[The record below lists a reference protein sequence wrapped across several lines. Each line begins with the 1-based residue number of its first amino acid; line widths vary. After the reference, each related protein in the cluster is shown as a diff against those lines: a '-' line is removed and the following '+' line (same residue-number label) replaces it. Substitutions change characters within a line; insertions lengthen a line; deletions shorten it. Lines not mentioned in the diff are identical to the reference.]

1 MSSATERV
9 SAAARELKLEVAVVA
24 FEQPTRTAE
33 DAAAAIGCD
42 VGQIVKSLLFLADG
56 APVMALVSG
65 ANRLHEGKLARLRSV
80 GRKKVRRADA
90 DTTRAVTGFAIG
102 GVAPFGHPQPLPVYV
117 DADLMQYETVWAAA
131 GTPNTVF
138 AVSPADLLRVTDGN
152 IVDLKQD

>member
-65 ANRLHEGKLARLRSV
+65 ANRLHEGKLARLCGV

>member
-9 SAAARELKLEVAVVA
+9 SAAAREFKLEIEVVA

-65 ANRLHEGKLARLRSV
+65 ANRLHEGKLARLRGV
-80 GRKKVRRADA
+80 GRKKGRRADA

-152 IVDLKQD
+152 VVDLKQD